1 MIERPQLLF
10 TFLSLIYQVLL
21 DTSARFYY
29 LQRGVN
35 VNSPLAKCFTNK
47 HKEGYETG
55 KQLFLLS
62 GFLAQAQCLRQP
74 KAFHEEI
81 PVGFCEEPTS
91 PCHQPSPSSQ
101 ETGPRQNDCLP
112 PAREILLHSGPGCKL
127 KYVLPVPW
135 LELLRKTSATSK
147 LITERKHP
155 RLKPSLLWE
164 RLDAGRE
171 IGCRGR

>member
-1 MIERPQLLF
+1 MLTHLLQSALQINIKKAMKLVSSYFYFQVSWPKPSVLGSQRPS
-10 TFLSLIYQVLL
+10 TGRFLWVSVKSPPPLP
-21 DTSARFYY
+21 SALTIQSGDR
-29 LQRGVN
+29 
-35 VNSPLAKCFTNK
+35 PEAKR
-47 HKEGYETG
+47 
-55 KQLFLLS
+55 L
-62 GFLAQAQCLRQP
+62 P
-74 KAFHEEI
+74 
-81 PVGFCEEPTS
+81 
-91 PCHQPSPSSQ
+91 
-101 ETGPRQNDCLP
+101 P

-155 RLKPSLLWE
+155 RLRPGLLWE